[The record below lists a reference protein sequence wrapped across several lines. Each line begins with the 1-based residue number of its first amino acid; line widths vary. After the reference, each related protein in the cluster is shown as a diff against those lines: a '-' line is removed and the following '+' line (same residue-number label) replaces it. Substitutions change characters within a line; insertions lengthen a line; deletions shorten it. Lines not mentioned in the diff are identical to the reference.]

1 MKKSLKM
8 AAVMLAIYGTASVPA
23 MADGNKISEVF
34 SYDMIGV
41 DIAYLENLIGPAR
54 KTDQH
59 TQTKTYLVDHCPLDV
74 QTRDGAVDTLRV
86 TIGGKCQ
93 FVLNDILPS
102 YENISTR
109 DVVFGL
115 SGPVTY
121 YADCFGINCGNAY
134 DPSVYELYEGSHAEN
149 WRELLL
155 SSVNASYEA
164 VSRWSNIME
173 ANEGV
178 DWMMDNRFNCIPNK
192 YSDVAEQSLK
202 GQPVDRIM
210 IGYNLEQKADLK
222 WGCEEVNP
230 MSNAS
235 PVIHS
240 STQTEAPN
248 IPFQLVANVNDD
260 YQYIGSKVLSGQ
272 LLYEPNEMDGYRF
285 EFRVDPYDQDVL
297 PEKATM
303 TTYVLDGVTV
313 ENAGHYFGIKTD
325 LTDPKFESKLCALT
339 GPVTLQI
346 VGITLSIP
354 PEAHWYANMNF
365 TRVLSSGPFRM
376 GCEEQ

>member
-1 MKKSLKM
+1 MKKLLKM
-8 AAVMLAIYGTASVPA
+8 TSVMLAMYGAAVAPA
-23 MADGNKISEVF
+23 VAAGSKIADVF

-74 QTRDGAVDTLRV
+74 QTRDGAVDTLSV

-102 YENISTR
+102 YEKIPTR

-178 DWMMDNRFNCIPNK
+178 DWMMDNRFNCTPNK
-192 YSDVAEQSLK
+192 YRDVAEQSLK

-222 WGCEEVNP
+222 WGCEEANP

-235 PVIHS
+235 PVTHS

-248 IPFQLVANVNDD
+248 IPFQLVANVRDD

-272 LLYEPNEMDGYRF
+272 LLYEPNDMDGYRF
-285 EFRVDPYDQDVL
+285 EFQVDPYDQSVL

-325 LTDPKFESKLCALT
+325 LTDPKFESKLCAVT

-346 VGITLSIP
+346 VGITLPIP